1 MRRCILQGL
10 LKNRNVH
17 PNPLGNS
24 TFSQLRNKRQLVLV
38 GAPTQDLRDYFRVRA
53 QSIGTRGLTT
63 RAAATP
69 PSYYDSLFADQIGQE
84 NFQSETTTSPTR
96 QELMNFARLRR
107 EKDIGLIDKT
117 ISNKVLGVILEDATN
132 KLAGTTVVAAYYD
145 GTAAFYNG
153 KQYHNASSQDD
164 EYLDKLITNF
174 FHFAGERKNDINI
187 LVKDG
192 ERGGPPDNGI
202 IRISYLTPGGILKG
216 EFKQFNQVFEVVTAA
231 TDLGLYLIMNS

>member
-1 MRRCILQGL
+1 MRRHTLRRFANITTSTIT
-10 LKNRNVH
+10 KNREVGNGFKALRQQQQYKRILAHHH
-17 PNPLGNS
+17 PIACN
-24 TFSQLRNKRQLVLV
+24 R
-38 GAPTQDLRDYFRVRA
+38 Y
-53 QSIGTRGLTT
+53 LTT
-63 RAAATP
+63 ITTTT
-69 PSYYDSLFADQIGQE
+69 PSYYDLLFADQILD
-84 NFQSETTTSPTR
+84 SSLKITTSASSTR
-96 QELMNFARLRR
+96 QELLHYLKLRR
-107 EKDIGLIDKT
+107 EKDNTELIDKN

-153 KQYHNASSQDD
+153 KQYHHLSSEKD

-174 FHFAGERKNDINI
+174 FHFAGERKNEINI
-187 LVKDG
+187 HIKDG

-202 IRISYLTPGGILKG
+202 VRISFLTPKGILRG